1 MKCRKAGRIHLVG
14 LQEFTLHHSQAIL
27 QYLVGG
33 GQPLDV
39 QLLLLAD
46 LALGGGLVPRRPL
59 ALHRR
64 LVLALQPHDE
74 ARRAVQLFRQLD
86 LARPADAIKG
96 LIVLMKSAYE
106 EVLEIT

>member
-27 QYLVGG
+27 QHFVGG
-33 GQPLDV
+33 GQPADV

-46 LALGGGLVPRRPL
+46 LALGGRHVPRRPL
-59 ALHRR
+59 ALHRG

-74 ARRAVQLFRQLD
+74 ARRAVQLFRQLK
-86 LARPADAIKG
+86 LARPAVAIK
-96 LIVLMKSAYE
+96 VLMWNVNENA
-106 EVLEIT
+106 LEIT